1 MNDKKNESS
10 SPKYPGIL
18 TATDGTGATVEA
30 ETNAAEAAG
39 AYPITPSTNMGEG
52 WAKAVAVGKRNV
64 NGRKLIFF
72 EPEGE
77 HAAAAVTAGMAMS
90 GLRATNFSS
99 GQGIAYMHES
109 LYAAVGKRLTYV
121 LNIGARAI
129 TKHTL
134 NVHAGHDDYH
144 AIDDTGF
151 FQYFAK
157 NVQEAADLPLIAHRT
172 AELALNPGVVAQDGF
187 LTTHVIES
195 AYIPEREC
203 VKEYLG
209 DPSDTVDSPT
219 AAQRWVFGEKRRRIP
234 EMFDVDYPAMV
245 GVVQNQDSY
254 CQGVAAQRPF
264 FFDHIA
270 DLADQ
275 AMDEYAALT
284 GRRYARASGY
294 RLDDA
299 EYVIVGQGSVVC
311 NAEAVCD
318 YLRDTKNMKIGVIN
332 LTMFRPFPS
341 DILTKMLKGKKAV
354 TVLERTDQPLAVDLP
369 IVREIRAALGK
380 AIENGRGNGTK
391 PYPEMESLSPAD
403 VPEIYSGAFGMGSRD
418 IQPGELVA
426 AAENMLDG
434 GKNMRQF
441 YLSIDFV
448 RPDTNIPKLQI
459 WQDQLL
465 KEYPDIADLALPSV
479 GNLNLLP
486 EEAVTIRMHSVGGW
500 GAITTG
506 KNIAQ
511 TSADLFGMH
520 IQANPKY
527 GSEKKGQPTT
537 FYATLSPEPLRLNCE
552 LKNVTVVLAPDP
564 NVCRHSN
571 PLAGIAENGVFIM
584 QSDLSEEEFWNTL
597 PGSVQ
602 QTIKEKKVKTFLLD
616 GFKIASEEAS
626 DPALRYRMQGAAFM
640 GAFFH
645 ESPLVERHGLS
656 EEELFDGI
664 RAQVQKKFGHL
675 GERVVEDNVR
685 VIRRG
690 FDEIRVVD
698 AEKLSIDESS
708 IGVAPKMPAI
718 LDGTNWQDGFGN
730 PGRFWEQVCHL
741 YKTASDPIADP
752 FAAISAIPA
761 ATSAIRD
768 MTDVRFEIPEFIP
781 ENCTGCS
788 QCWVQC
794 PDTAIPGVV
803 TELDQVITAAIETV
817 STNGQTFDKLRQ
829 IVPHVARESRRIMK
843 GIDVK
848 NFADVMSTAYKTVVE
863 KLSMDPEKRAAL
875 DEEFA
880 PVYSAL
886 AEFPLA
892 KTAPF
897 FDLPENQEKGTGGLL
912 SITVNPNTCKG
923 CNLCVEVCP
932 DGALKTIRQDEESVE
947 KLRRNWELWE
957 HLPETDDRYVNISNM
972 DEGIGVLSS
981 LLLKKHNYTSM
992 YGGDGAC
999 MGCGE
1004 KTVMH
1009 LVLSAVNALMY
1020 PRVAKYIEKLDGM
1033 ISQLDEKAR
1042 NILSSDADLD
1052 AVANGNGDK
1061 AVEIPLEE
1069 SKQAD
1074 VERINGLINLL
1085 KDLRWRYAEGPTGRG
1100 RSHMGMTNATG
1111 CSSVWGSTYP
1121 FNPYPFP
1128 WTNHLFQDAPSIAI
1142 GIFEGHMRKMRD
1154 GFVSVRRA
1162 ELELSGEYDAEV
1174 HEPFFENFDWREF
1187 SDDEFK
1193 MCPPI
1198 FATGGDGAM
1207 FDIGFQNLS
1216 RMFASGKPIRV
1227 IILDTQVYSNTGGQ
1241 ACTSGYHGQVSDM
1254 AEYGRGQ
1261 KGKEEQRKEMALI
1274 AMAHGKVYVHQATQ
1288 AAASHLLEGVLK
1300 GLQVRCPS
1308 VFVLHSP
1315 CAPEHVIG
1323 DDAAERAS
1331 KLSLESRAFPI
1342 LTYNPMEGDDLC
1354 DQLSLDGN
1362 PSLEDNWPM
1371 YEITYVDDEGAEQKM
1386 ELPLTIADWAAT
1398 EGRFYKHFKKIRG
1411 EVDEDA
1417 LVLFHEYLEL
1427 SEEDRA
1433 EKTPFIYYV
1442 GPDKKLMR
1450 LTMADEIVRLGE
1462 ERLEVW
1468 IRLKQLAGDDV
1479 PQTVKDAVEY
1489 ELEGEFDKKAAAL
1502 KQEYEAKLTELR
1514 AHYPRVVARK
1524 LAEGLVRAGDGLK
1537 TVAELL
1543 EQAQSVPGL
1552 EGIPGDIL
1560 GGNGG
1565 GGAAPA
1571 VAPTDGGAVVVT
1583 AEAAVAVAEAEEED
1597 EGLAMEPYIDSARCT
1612 TCDECTNINKKMFAY
1627 NDKKQA
1633 YVKDPRAGTFKQL
1646 VQAAEKCT
1654 VRIIHPGTPLNPKEK
1669 DLDKWVKRAE
1679 PFN

>member
-1 MNDKKNESS
+1 MKKNQNDSN

-18 TATDGTGATVEA
+18 TATDGTAATVEA

-77 HAAAAVTAGMAMS
+77 HAAAAVTAGMAMT

-121 LNIGARAI
+121 LNIGARAM

-195 AYIPEREC
+195 ARIPEREC

-209 DPSDTVDSPT
+209 DPSDIVDSPT

-245 GVVQNQDSY
+245 GVVQNQESY
-254 CQGVAAQRPF
+254 AQGVAAQRPF

-270 DLADQ
+270 PLADQ
-275 AMDEYAALT
+275 AMAEFAALT
-284 GRRYARASGY
+284 GRQYSRAMGY
-294 RLDDA
+294 RLEDA
-299 EYVIVGQGSVVC
+299 EYVLLGQGSLVC

-318 YLRDTKNMKIGVIN
+318 YLRETKGMKIGVIN
-332 LTMFRPFPS
+332 LTMFRPFPA
-341 DILTKMLKGKKAV
+341 DVLTKMLRGRKAV
-354 TVLERTDQPLAVDLP
+354 TILERTDQPLAIDLP
-369 IVREIRAALGK
+369 IAREIRAALGK
-380 AIENGRGNGTK
+380 ALENGRGNGNK
-391 PYPEMESLSPAD
+391 PYADIESLSHGD
-403 VPEIYSGAFGMGSRD
+403 IPEIYSGAFGMGSRD
-418 IQPGELVA
+418 LQPGDLVA
-426 AAENMLDG
+426 AAENMVEG
-434 GKNMRQF
+434 GKQMRQF

-448 RPDTNIPKLQI
+448 RPDTNNPKLQI
-459 WQDQLL
+459 WQEQLL
-465 KEYPDIADLALPSV
+465 EEYPDIADLALPSA

-486 EEAVTIRMHSVGGW
+486 DDAVTIRMHSVGGW

-506 KNIAQ
+506 KNIAS
-511 TSADLFGMH
+511 TSADLFGLN

-537 FYATLSPEPLRLNCE
+537 FFATLASEELRLNCE
-552 LKNVTVVLAPDP
+552 LKNVTAVLAPDP

-571 PLAGIAENGVFIM
+571 PLAGIQQNGVFIM
-584 QSDLSEEEFWNTL
+584 QSDLTVEEFWNTL

-640 GAFFH
+640 GAFFR
-645 ESPLVERHGLS
+645 ESPLVERHGLT
-656 EEELFDGI
+656 EEKLFEGI
-664 RAQVQKKFGHL
+664 KAQLQKKFGHL

-690 FDEIRVVD
+690 YDEMRVVD

-708 IGVAPKMPAI
+708 IGAAPQMPAI
-718 LDGTNWQDGFGN
+718 LDGSNWQDGFGN

-761 ATSAIRD
+761 ATSVIRD

-781 ENCTGCS
+781 ENCTGCA
-788 QCWVQC
+788 QCWTQC
-794 PDTAIPGVV
+794 PDTAIPGLV
-803 TELDQVITAAIETV
+803 TEIDQVIVAAIDTV
-817 STNGQTFDKLRQ
+817 AKNGQTFDRLRQ
-829 IVPHVARESRRIMK
+829 IVPHLARESRRIMK
-843 GIDVK
+843 GVDVK
-848 NFADVMSTAYKTVVE
+848 NYADILSMAYKTVSD
-863 KLSMDPEKRAAL
+863 KLNMDPEKRAVL

-880 PVYSAL
+880 PVYAAL

-897 FDLPENQEKGTGGLL
+897 FDLPENDQAGTGGLL

-932 DGALKTIRQDEESVE
+932 DGALKTIKQDEAAVE

-957 HLPETDDRYVNISNM
+957 NLPDTDERYIKISDM

-981 LLLKKHNYTSM
+981 LLLKKQNYTSM
-992 YGGDGAC
+992 VGGDGAC

-1004 KTVMH
+1004 KTVIH
-1009 LVLSAVNALMY
+1009 LVVAAVNALMF
-1020 PRVAKYIEKLDGM
+1020 PRVAKYVEKIDG
-1033 ISQLDEKAR
+1033 IIDQLDEKAR
-1042 NILSSDADLD
+1042 GVLASDVDLN
-1052 AVANGNGDK
+1052 AVAEGNGEGVK
-1061 AVEIPLEE
+1061 IPLEE
-1069 SKQAD
+1069 SKQAE
-1074 VERINGLINLL
+1074 VERINKFIEEL
-1085 KDLRWRYAEGPTGRG
+1085 KDLRWRYTEGPTGRG
-1100 RSHMGMTNATG
+1100 RSPMGMTNATG

-1142 GIFEGHMRKMRD
+1142 GIFEGHMRKMAD
-1154 GFVSVRRA
+1154 GFVKVRRA
-1162 ELELSGEYDAEV
+1162 ELELNGDYDAEI
-1174 HEPFFENFDWREF
+1174 HEPFFGNFDWREF
-1187 SDDEFK
+1187 NDEEFK

-1241 ACTSGYHGQVSDM
+1241 ACTSGFLGQVSDM
-1254 AEYGRGQ
+1254 AEYGKGQ
-1261 KGKEEQRKEMALI
+1261 HGKEEQRKEMSLI
-1274 AMAHGKVYVHQATQ
+1274 AMAHGKVFVHQSTQ

-1300 GLQVRCPS
+1300 GLQMRCPS
-1308 VFVLHSP
+1308 LFLLHSP
-1315 CAPEHVIG
+1315 CAPEHAIG
-1323 DDAAERAS
+1323 DDAAAKAS
-1331 KLSLESRAFPI
+1331 KLSLESRAFPV
-1342 LTYNPMEGDDLC
+1342 LTYNPYEGDNLC

-1362 PSLEDNWPM
+1362 PSLDDTWPT
-1371 YEITYVDDEGAEQKM
+1371 YEITYVDDDGAEQKM

-1398 EGRFYKHFKKIRG
+1398 EGRFFKHFKKVKG
-1411 EVDEDA
+1411 EVDEDSM
-1417 LVLFHEYLEL
+1417 VLYHEYLNL
-1427 SEEDRA
+1427 SKEDRA
-1433 EKTPFIYYV
+1433 DKTPFIYYV
-1442 GPDKKLMR
+1442 APDKKLTR

-1462 ERLEVW
+1462 ERVESW
-1468 IRLKQLAGDDV
+1468 ERLKEMAGVEV
-1479 PQTVKDAVEY
+1479 PQTVRDAVEY
-1489 ELEGEFDKKAAAL
+1489 DMEGEFDKKAEAL
-1502 KQEYEAKLTELR
+1502 RQEYEAKMAELR
-1514 AHYPRVVARK
+1514 THYPRVVARK

-1543 EQAQSVPGL
+1543 ETAQAVPGL
-1552 EGIPGDIL
+1552 EGIPGDII

-1565 GGAAPA
+1565 GGVEAAPA
-1571 VAPTDGGAVVVT
+1571 ALHEGGT
-1583 AEAAVAVAEAEEED
+1583 AVAVAEAPAAAPAAEEED
-1597 EGLAMEPYIDSARCT
+1597 EGLVMEPYIESARCT
-1612 TCDECTNINKKMFAY
+1612 TCDECTKINNKMFAY
-1627 NDKKQA
+1627 NEKKQA
-1633 YVKDPRAGTFKQL
+1633 YIKDARAGTFKQL
-1646 VQAAEKCT
+1646 VQAAEKCS